1 MPHFYIGLFS
11 YLSMNHGQDQFL
23 VIPSDSYLMTR
34 QKSELVF
41 AVQDVSRPLLLI
53 YQQSALKIFTS
64 ERRKIFILN
73 VTELFLFLQTAI
85 DRILKMTGIVFKVTT
100 QLDSSVVI
108 LYLLCIERKK

>member
-1 MPHFYIGLFS
+1 MHYFYIGLFS

-23 VIPSDSYLMTR
+23 VIRSDPYLMTR

-53 YQQSALKIFTS
+53 YQQSALKIFTP
-64 ERRKIFILN
+64 ERRTISILN

-85 DRILKMTGIVFKVTT
+85 A
-100 QLDSSVVI
+100 S
-108 LYLLCIERKK
+108 

>member
-1 MPHFYIGLFS
+1 
-11 YLSMNHGQDQFL
+11 MNHGQDQFL
-23 VIPSDSYLMTR
+23 VILSDPYLMTR

-53 YQQSALKIFTS
+53 CQQSALKIFTP

-85 DRILKMTGIVFKVTT
+85 DRIFKMTGIVFKVTM